1 MNAKIFP
8 IVIVGALTLTG
19 CPFYPYNSYS
29 TAPGCDTVS
38 PVNFSVSREYVK
50 AGDNVTLVATQ
61 GNSYGTDCPKIQKV
75 QFFNGETLIGEA
87 TNTFAL
93 IWTLKAGEKG
103 IPADA
108 INAVDL
114 PLFAKGFFAD
124 GKATPLTNVQYLRL
138 NQTAPAPK

>member
-1 MNAKIFP
+1 MNAKLLAILTL
-8 IVIVGALTLTG
+8 GALTLTG
-19 CPFYPYNSYS
+19 CPFYPYTPYTPSCN
-29 TAPGCDTVS
+29 TVS

-61 GNSYGTDCPKIQKV
+61 VNPYGTDCPKIQKV

-93 IWTLKAGEKG
+93 IWTLKPGEKG

-138 NQTAPAPK
+138 NQTAPTPR